1 MVKRVS
7 RESCFVTICDQ
18 EKALVPLLSN
28 FVGKEWVPIS
38 KTILDQ
44 GLQMSF
50 LGSGNPQI
58 FPKSNAPQTVAGR
71 KRPEELPPLV
81 GIEYQKEFFVIMGN
95 RRFFAYKECGMDL
108 EFKMILH
115 SEDYTTL
122 ENQEEREAFKFKAEF
137 PGPVEW
143 VLPQEC
149 GKKWVRQKHFGN
161 FGTNIPRHF
170 E

>member
-1 MVKRVS
+1 
-7 RESCFVTICDQ
+7 
-18 EKALVPLLSN
+18 
-28 FVGKEWVPIS
+28 
-38 KTILDQ
+38 
-44 GLQMSF
+44 MSF

-58 FPKSNAPQTVAGR
+58 FPKSNTPQTVAGR

-122 ENQEEREAFKFKAEF
+122 ENQEEREAFKFKVEF
-137 PGPVEW
+137 PGPVETAEW

-149 GKKWVRQKHFGN
+149 GKEFIK
-161 FGTNIPRHF
+161 NILATSEQTFPGSLSSGF
-170 E
+170 SLDKLNASSEPICNINK

>member
-1 MVKRVS
+1 
-7 RESCFVTICDQ
+7 
-18 EKALVPLLSN
+18 
-28 FVGKEWVPIS
+28 
-38 KTILDQ
+38 
-44 GLQMSF
+44 MSF

-58 FPKSNAPQTVAGR
+58 FPKSNTPQTVAGR

-122 ENQEEREAFKFKAEF
+122 ENQEEREAFKFKVEF
-137 PGPVEW
+137 PGRW
-143 VLPQEC
+143 KQQNGCCHRSAARSSSKTFWQL
-149 GKKWVRQKHFGN
+149 RNKHSQAV
-161 FGTNIPRHF
+161 
-170 E
+170 